1 VKISKSIILLA
12 FAAFTLIAPVAAPAL
27 DAMGEAMSLNSDDMH
42 WTNPPPGLPP
52 GAKVSVLLGDPS
64 KPGPFVVRISTS
76 GEYVIKPHYHSRA
89 ETLTVL
95 YGTLF
100 MGMGSE
106 FDPAAAHTISSGGFH
121 YLPAKNNHFAFTRT
135 PTVIE
140 LHGEGPFDIIYL
152 NPEDD
157 PRTAR

>member
-1 VKISKSIILLA
+1 MSPIIILLA
-12 FAAFTLIAPVAAPAL
+12 FAAFALIAPVPAPAQN
-27 DAMGEAMSLNSDDMH
+27 AMDQIMFLNADDMH
-42 WTNPPPGLPP
+42 WQNPPPGLPA

-64 KPGPFVVRISTS
+64 QPGPFVVRISTS

-100 MGMGSE
+100 MGTGAE
-106 FDPAAAHTISSGGFH
+106 FDPAGAHSIYVGGFH
-121 YLPAKNNHFAFTRT
+121 YLPAESHHFAFTKT

-152 NPEDD
+152 NPADD